1 MGVDGG
7 VQWSPKWGVPFSW
20 VIGSRRWAFT
30 FTPAS
35 VAATGW
41 DEGIYLIIL
50 YGRRSLDDGSKGF
63 IPGGSYATF
72 DGLGSDEI
80 HGKPLDR

>member
-1 MGVDGG
+1 MESAPSDGSG
-7 VQWSPKWGVPFSW
+7 WRRSMVPKMGVPFSW

-50 YGRRSLDDGSKGF
+50 YGRRSLDG
-63 IPGGSYATF
+63 
-72 DGLGSDEI
+72 
-80 HGKPLDR
+80 

>member
-1 MGVDGG
+1 MENWCPGVDGG

-30 FTPAS
+30 PAS

-50 YGRRSLDDGSKGF
+50 YGRRSLDG
-63 IPGGSYATF
+63 
-72 DGLGSDEI
+72 
-80 HGKPLDR
+80 

>member
-7 VQWSPKWGVPFSW
+7 VQWFPKWGVPFSW

-30 FTPAS
+30 PAS

-41 DEGIYLIIL
+41 DEVKASIL
-50 YGRRSLDDGSKGF
+50 LY
-63 IPGGSYATF
+63 
-72 DGLGSDEI
+72 
-80 HGKPLDR
+80 